1 MLKGLDN
8 FLTEVKSVIQTEDGE
23 ELLPPIIF

>member
-8 FLTEVKSVIQTEDGE
+8 FVHTSVD
-23 ELLPPIIF
+23 